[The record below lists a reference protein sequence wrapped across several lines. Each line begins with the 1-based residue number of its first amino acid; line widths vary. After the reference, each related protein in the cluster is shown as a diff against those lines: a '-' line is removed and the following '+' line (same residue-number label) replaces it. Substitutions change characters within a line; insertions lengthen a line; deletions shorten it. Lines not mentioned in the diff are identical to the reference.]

1 MTTVA
6 ILPISGPQGDIYY
19 QAVAGARQSE
29 GRTAGEALDA
39 LTLQLPS
46 DDAGTLV
53 VVQHGR
59 PDRFFNAAQ
68 QQRLA
73 ELMERW
79 RRARD
84 VGVPL
89 EAADQT
95 ELNLLIEAELL
106 ATTQRAAALA
116 DASGR

>member
-6 ILPISGPQGDIYY
+6 ILPIPHQQGEVSY
-19 QAVAGARQSE
+19 QAVAGTRQSE

-39 LTLQLPS
+39 LTAQLPEDS
-46 DDAGTLV
+46 AGTLV

-59 PDRFFNAAQ
+59 PDRFFDASQ
-68 QQRLA
+68 QKRMA

-79 RRARD
+79 RSARD
-84 VGVPL
+84 SG
-89 EAADQT
+89 EALTAQEQA
-95 ELNLLIEAELL
+95 ELDGLIEAELVAAGL
-106 ATTQRAAALA
+106 RATALA